1 GDQENGDARV
11 TNTLDQ
17 FPRLPARPS
26 VERGGQLVENGV
38 RGLADQREGDEEQR
52 LLRSGERPDRKL
64 QESLVP
70 KRLCDG
76 RTVGGPG
83 VQSTV
88 ELQRLPIGQLGLQL
102 ALPELDAQDAG
113 HLAVV
118 ALRIEPRDPD
128 GTAVGQAQPFD
139 ALDRRGLARTV
150 GAEDSEYLTFLDG
163 EVDVPQDG
171 LRSVGLV

>member
-1 GDQENGDARV
+1 ENGDARV
-11 TNTLDQ
+11 TDALDQ
-17 FPRLPARPS
+17 FPRLPARPR
-26 VERGGQLVENGV
+26 VERGGQLVETGDL
-38 RGLADQREGDEEQR
+38 GLADQREGDEEP
-52 LLRSGERPDRKL
+52 LLLPSGELSEPLL
-64 QESLVP
+64 QEFLEP
-70 KRLCDG
+70 ELLCDG
-76 RTVGGPG
+76 PPVGGTG

-88 ELQRLPIGQLGLQL
+88 ELQRLPHGQLGLQL
-102 ALPELDAQDAG
+102 ALLELDAQDAG